1 MNMQEAGKES
11 SHRVINALGL
21 GSFVGSMGQYIIWV
35 IMSIYLYSQRD
46 VGYLDIGLI
55 FLLSGIIT
63 VPVSIYGGNLVD
75 RLGRR
80 KITMATP
87 WLSLAIYSALLFLV
101 GFDMSTLAVIILFI
115 IVSPVQS
122 VQNVAFESIMSDVT
136 LPSER
141 IGGFS
146 LLRISANVGIGVGLV
161 VGGFLSELSYAY
173 VFLLPV
179 GGSIVEGILYYT
191 SVSETSP
198 RIMSGSPPPVHEKL
212 VIPYNDLLFIGI
224 SIVISFSWFVTG
236 FFESPITPLYLTSD
250 LGYPNL
256 YVTALFAVNTMV
268 VIFLQSPLNVVLKRV
283 SDTSRIML
291 GLALFAV
298 GYLFFWQFTQY
309 VFLIVAVIIMT
320 IGENMNA
327 PASVSLITKLAPE
340 DRRGAYF
347 GLNSSIS
354 SVIGPFRPFA
364 GTLLLAITFS
374 SPATSWLVIAMLN
387 LAMIAVIAGFVRSIR
402 REMNNRASH

>member
-191 SVSETSP
+191 SVSET
-198 RIMSGSPPPVHEKL
+198 
-212 VIPYNDLLFIGI
+212 
-224 SIVISFSWFVTG
+224 
-236 FFESPITPLYLTSD
+236 
-250 LGYPNL
+250 
-256 YVTALFAVNTMV
+256 
-268 VIFLQSPLNVVLKRV
+268 
-283 SDTSRIML
+283 
-291 GLALFAV
+291 
-298 GYLFFWQFTQY
+298 
-309 VFLIVAVIIMT
+309 
-320 IGENMNA
+320 
-327 PASVSLITKLAPE
+327 
-340 DRRGAYF
+340 
-347 GLNSSIS
+347 
-354 SVIGPFRPFA
+354 
-364 GTLLLAITFS
+364 
-374 SPATSWLVIAMLN
+374 
-387 LAMIAVIAGFVRSIR
+387 
-402 REMNNRASH
+402 

>member
-1 MNMQEAGKES
+1 
-11 SHRVINALGL
+11 
-21 GSFVGSMGQYIIWV
+21 
-35 IMSIYLYSQRD
+35 
-46 VGYLDIGLI
+46 
-55 FLLSGIIT
+55 
-63 VPVSIYGGNLVD
+63 
-75 RLGRR
+75 
-80 KITMATP
+80 MATP

-354 SVIGPFRPFA
+354 SVIVPFRPFA